1 MERQS
6 EPPAL
11 GPRNDSSNR
20 IHKSESAADRLAAL
34 KARVAAATATSKAK
48 GGLNVGLHPALEDLA
63 TWKPQNK
70 EKSSPNVGRG
80 TTHGPRGAAV
90 AAVKGSTASGTGQ
103 RNPYIDESAAAQ
115 PSSSRDREPK
125 RLVFNQ
131 KGKYIQQANA
141 LRRQEALEAMK
152 KRIAEQTRKA
162 GIDEDLDTE
171 KKFLVEEPPLVEWWD
186 EGLIDG
192 DSYDAIEHIDK
203 LRITSPDSII
213 TEYVQHPVALE
224 PPQDRLA
231 PAPKPMYLTSKEQAK
246 IRRQRRMAEGK
257 EMQAKIRLGL
267 VPAPPPKVKK
277 GNLMRVLGDGRSTKY
292 QVNSNSFANIAIVAV
307 KDPTAVEARVNREIA
322 ERHQQHVQTNEERRL
337 TKDQKKDKVAANQ
350 QKDAE
355 KGIHVLVLKINSL
368 ANGQHRYKIGVNAEQ
383 LSLTGTCIMH
393 PKFNLLVVEGGSWA
407 INKYKKL
414 MLNRI
419 DWTENAPSREK
430 DGKNTTRDWLLA
442 EDAKGQLKDMSLN
455 RCTLVFEG
463 EQKARGFRK
472 WGSKVCETDTEA
484 RDALSRAKMES
495 FWTLAKGMA

>member
-1 MERQS
+1 MERQTQS
-6 EPPAL
+6 PGL
-11 GPRNDSSNR
+11 GPRHDSSAR
-20 IHKSESAADRLAAL
+20 IQKTESAADRLAAL

-63 TWKPQNK
+63 SWRPQSKTKNI
-70 EKSSPNVGRG
+70 SN
-80 TTHGPRGAAV
+80 
-90 AAVKGSTASGTGQ
+90 SGTIALGSKGPAASAAKAGTDFGQ
-103 RNPYIDESAAAQ
+103 RNPYIDEQAAAQ
-115 PSSSRDREPK
+115 PSSSRNREPK

-192 DSYDAIEHIDK
+192 DSYDAIEHSGK
-203 LRITSPDSII
+203 LKIATPDSII

-277 GNLMRVLGDGRSTKY
+277 GNLMRVLGD
-292 QVNSNSFANIAIVAV
+292 VAV

-322 ERHQQHVQTNEERRL
+322 ERHQKHVDTNDERKL
-337 TKDQKKDKVAANQ
+337 TQDQKHDKLVSNQ

-355 KGIHVLVLKINSL
+355 KGIYVLVLKINSL

-383 LSLTGTCIMH
+383 LALTGICIMH

-407 INKYKKL
+407 IKKYKKL

-419 DWTENAPSREK
+419 DWTENAPSRDR
-430 DGKNTTRDWLLA
+430 DGKNATRDWLLA
-442 EDAKGQLKDMSLN
+442 EDAKGELKDMSLN

-472 WGSKVCETDTEA
+472 WGSKVCETDAEA
-484 RDALSRAKMES
+484 RDALSRPKMES